1 MKKKGGGLMGIES
14 DEGMVIKTLFNI
26 ENWPI
31 FVKKEIVGSWV
42 VKFLE
47 NLNWEILALFYI

>member
-26 ENWPI
+26 KNWPFCKEEI
-31 FVKKEIVGSWV
+31 FGFPSSE
-42 VKFLE
+42 FLG
-47 NLNWEILALFYI
+47 NLNWKIIVLFYI